1 MRSSTYHF
9 PYSVTSLCFGMVAF
23 LAILYI
29 GLIAVA
35 MSYAALTVEFS
46 QSVRNDETAVATLE
60 GQYLTTMAHITK
72 IDYAAAGYTTPS
84 AKMFVP
90 SKSVTAL
97 R

>member
-1 MRSSTYHF
+1 MSNVLHRF
-9 PYSVTSLCFGMVAF
+9 PYSVTSVCFGAVAV
-23 LAILYI
+23 LAVTYV

-60 GQYLTTMAHITK
+60 GEYLATMAQITK
-72 IDYAAAGYTTPS
+72 TDYVTAGYTAPR
-84 AKMFVP
+84 AKIFVP
-90 SKSVTAL
+90 AKSVTAL